1 MNSNHRLEFVEL
13 NFPFLL
19 FFLREIESSSRQRRL
34 SAPPAIVKCP
44 NQHRDEA
51 YIKAITKFN
60 EWRNTQRFEQLNETK
75 NVSAIT
81 QAPVV
86 DQSILTEDFSM
97 ISDVVID
104 ESEKRRLI
112 EIRRDVRRHEHKAML
127 IAKNHR
133 LSLPLVKTKSDERSS
148 RRKNR
153 KSQVHPST
161 TIDEIEEFEQNHC
174 GKMDEDFPENVK
186 SPPRNFF
193 RDSTDPYADAQKR
206 SASKEATPRRSLMGR
221 NMLQRKSLKGRAP
234 QPPTPTQ
241 SETYANFQNGSFKHY
256 EVNSASLYD
265 EFVISSK
272 AYKGNMRKQEPEK
285 INSVGESASSGSLSS
300 DAGKNAKKLRRYS
313 PPYQTVI
320 NKHGDEVEYAL
331 PYNERDS
338 LSKIPPLPKTP
349 APDTAKIPSSQ
360 FEQIIN
366 ENFQFLNAHLNY
378 FNAEEATLTQQP
390 GGRAFE
396 PIEPSFSDIHRQRG
410 PVTDLDNSGLEAQS
424 QSRDII
430 NELDTL
436 SKWTKN
442 LKNCDQ
448 RLHSKSALGEYME
461 IHGKV
466 KVFNPQ
472 DLKYKSGILRN
483 SFSTPLE
490 FSTGYFRTTPITL
503 RSTLPNVY
511 SINSFADVACK
522 REFKI
527 LT

>member
-1 MNSNHRLEFVEL
+1 
-13 NFPFLL
+13 
-19 FFLREIESSSRQRRL
+19 
-34 SAPPAIVKCP
+34 
-44 NQHRDEA
+44 
-51 YIKAITKFN
+51 
-60 EWRNTQRFEQLNETK
+60 
-75 NVSAIT
+75 
-81 QAPVV
+81 
-86 DQSILTEDFSM
+86 M

-127 IAKNHR
+127 ISKNHR
-133 LSLPLVKTKSDERSS
+133 LSLPVVKTKSDEKTS

-174 GKMDEDFPENVK
+174 GKMDEDFPDTVK

-193 RDSTDPYADAQKR
+193 RDNTEPFPDVQQR
-206 SASKEATPRRSLMGR
+206 SASKELTPRRSLMGR

-234 QPPTPTQ
+234 QPPSAE

-256 EVNSASLYD
+256 DVNSASIYD

-272 AYKGNMRKQEPEK
+272 AYKGSMRKQQPEK

-300 DAGKNAKKLRRYS
+300 DAGKAAKKLRRYS

-338 LSKIPPLPKTP
+338 LSNMPPLPDTP
-349 APDTAKIPSSQ
+349 APGHAKLPPSH
-360 FEQIIN
+360 FEHIIN
-366 ENFQFLNAHLNY
+366 ENFKFLNAHLNY
-378 FNAEEATLTQQP
+378 FNAEEAALNQHPVETP
-390 GGRAFE
+390 FE
-396 PIEPSFSDIHRQRG
+396 PIDASFSDIRRQRG
-410 PVTDLDNSGLEAQS
+410 PVTDLDNSGLGTPAQS
-424 QSRDII
+424 REII
-430 NELDTL
+430 KELDTL

-448 RLHSKSALGEYME
+448 KLQSKSVVQEYMA
-461 IHGKV
+461 IHGRV
-466 KVFNPQ
+466 KLFDAH

-490 FSTGYFRTTPITL
+490 FSTGYFRSTPVTL

-511 SINSFADVACK
+511 SLNSFADVACK

>member
-1 MNSNHRLEFVEL
+1 MKFVTL
-13 NFPFLL
+13 NLL
-19 FFLREIESSSRQRRL
+19 FLFFRREIESSSRQRRV
-34 SAPPAIVKCP
+34 SAPPAIIKSP

-51 YIKAITKFN
+51 YIRAITKFN
-60 EWRNTQRFEQLNETK
+60 DWRNNQRFEQLNETK
-75 NVSAIT
+75 NASAIT
-81 QAPVV
+81 QAPTV
-86 DQSILTEDFSM
+86 DQSILTDDFSM
-97 ISDVVID
+97 ISDIVIE
-104 ESEKRRLI
+104 ESEKRRLV

-133 LSLPLVKTKSDERSS
+133 LSLPAMKTKADEKNS

-174 GKMDEDFPENVK
+174 GKMDEDFPNSVT

-193 RDSTDPYADAQKR
+193 RDSTDPYKDVPKR
-206 SASKEATPRRSLMGR
+206 STSKEITPRRSLMGR
-221 NMLQRKSLKGRAP
+221 NMLHRKSLKGPAP
-234 QPPTPTQ
+234 QPPIAE
-241 SETYANFQNGSFKHY
+241 SETYGNFQTGSFKHY
-256 EVNSASLYD
+256 DVNSASIYD

-272 AYKGNMRKQEPEK
+272 AYKGNMRQKQPEK

-300 DAGKNAKKLRRYS
+300 DAGKAAKKLRRYS

-320 NKHGDEVEYAL
+320 NKHGEEVDYAL
-331 PYNERDS
+331 PYNERES
-338 LSKIPPLPKTP
+338 LSNIPPLPDTP
-349 APDTAKIPSSQ
+349 APAKIPASQ

-366 ENFQFLNAHLNY
+366 ENFKFLNTDLNY
-378 FNAEEATLTQQP
+378 FNEAEVAMNKPQVVAP
-390 GGRAFE
+390 FE
-396 PIEPSFSDIHRQRG
+396 LLDSSFYDIRRPRG
-410 PVTDLDNSGLEAQS
+410 PVTDLDNSGLGTPAQS
-424 QSRDII
+424 REII
-430 NELDTL
+430 KELDTL

-448 RLHSKSALGEYME
+448 RIQSKSVVQEYMA
-461 IHGKV
+461 IHGQV
-466 KVFNPQ
+466 KVFDSH

-490 FSTGYFRTTPITL
+490 FSTGYFRTTHVTL